1 MVTPLEGLTA
11 ALPGVEIG
19 HTPADDPALAADAA
33 RAADVAVVIVGYTA
47 ADEGEYIDNTALGD
61 PALLATFPPFPD
73 DPALQQR
80 LEGLLSGD
88 GGSMAGSVGIG
99 GDRLSLRLRPVD
111 ADIIRAVAA
120 ANPRTVVAVITAGA
134 VVTEEWRKAVPA
146 VLLSWYSGSEGGHAL
161 ADVLLGRVDA
171 AGRLPFSVP
180 TSEAHLPFFDRDA
193 TAITYDRWFGQRL
206 LDRDGHAAAFPSG
219 SACPT
224 RRSRSPASTVDDLV
238 GDAFGAAVT
247 VTNGGHRAGHHVV
260 QLYGRLEAGAD
271 FPSRVLLGF
280 GSVELEPGAVDRPA
294 A

>member
-1 MVTPLEGLTA
+1 M
-11 ALPGVEIG
+11 
-19 HTPADDPALAADAA
+19 
-33 RAADVAVVIVGYTA
+33 IVGYTA

-99 GDRLSLRLRPVD
+99 GDRFSLRLRPVD

-120 ANPRTVVAVITAGA
+120 ANPRTIVAVITAGA
-134 VVTEEWRKAVPA
+134 VITEEWRQTVPA
-146 VLLSWYSGSEGGHAL
+146 VLFSWYSGSEGGHAL

-219 SACPT
+219 SACPI
-224 RRSRSPASTVDDLV
+224 RRSRSPTSRSTTSWATPSGPRSRPPTPGTAPGTTWCSSTAASRPTP
-238 GDAFGAAVT
+238 T
-247 VTNGGHRAGHHVV
+247 SPT
-260 QLYGRLEAGAD
+260 
-271 FPSRVLLGF
+271 
-280 GSVELEPGAVDRPA
+280 GSCSASARSSSNRERRPRCI
-294 A
+294 